1 MVIFLYFIRLL
12 MRYAALLLILP
23 VVLAGIVYYLTL
35 DEPKTYI
42 SNTTVYTGIA
52 TGSSIVSLQESRVDL
67 FGTRTAFDNLIRII
81 NSKTTA
87 EEVGLRLFTSHMIID
102 KPAPSIIS
110 RDSYHKLMEI
120 VPDEVKALVVKGNFD
135 STYNNF
141 LVFKNRDNQNFIY
154 GLINLNHPNYSYS
167 KIQNKL
173 RVSRIQTSDMIEMI
187 YRSDDPGICYNTL
200 KTFNEVFVTKHQ
212 GISINQSDA
221 VLQYFQVQLNDA
233 NRKLTQAENDLLEFN
248 QEHNIINYYEQTKHI
263 ASEREH
269 FNLEYNSLRM
279 DSASAAQVLRTLEG
293 KMDGNEKRIINS
305 GEIIQLRKR
314 LAEVNLK
321 ISMKTNQTPGEKVSE
336 DDLVEELSE
345 LQLLAYQLAE
355 EMKTKVKEQYDL
367 EHSPQGVTSISLL
380 DRWLEQVILLENT
393 KARLVIGNM
402 KNREFQDLFSQYA
415 PLGATMKWIERKIDI
430 AEREYLSILQSLNL
444 ARLKQ
449 QNLELNSNIKVVDP
463 PFFPLKSQASKRKF
477 LIIVAFMVGFILP
490 AFTIIALEFLDSN
503 IKNIRKAEEVSGL
516 KVAAVFPNLSH
527 KKRSIDYEFIQSKS
541 LDVLVR
547 NLMLNKKEREDAAQP
562 FICAIFSNQPG
573 EGKTLLTTSLLKKL
587 ADYNFRLLYLSYDD
601 VAPDGFDFR
610 KYQVDSCFMKVT
622 RFKKLNADWD
632 GFEIDNY
639 DFVFIEIP
647 GIIQNSYPLEL
658 FKNINIAYIVTRA
671 NRAWGYADTGAL
683 SDVLKMNP
691 ENPPQMLL
699 NGVNVYEMEN
709 VLGDLPRRRSLLR
722 RVIKNIL
729 RLRFFSRSKLNGSDD
744 NAGNRSN
751 GISKVWLLLLLIPL
765 LGAMT
770 LQFGSKLISKPEAL
784 KAKAP
789 EEILQSV
796 STFAIPKLIESEKKT
811 ETVEPEEIIP
821 EKQSEPETIPTE
833 SVSVERYYLV
843 AGSFQNEDNAKKRF
857 EQLKFR
863 GNDPLMLEI
872 DKGLI
877 PVAAGKYNTREEAE
891 IAKHEFLKKEP
902 RSGVWIKSVVE
913 LLE

>member
-1 MVIFLYFIRLL
+1 

-35 DEPKTYI
+35 DEPKTYV

-102 KPAPSIIS
+102 KPAPNIIS
-110 RDSYHKLMEI
+110 RDSYHKLMEM

-135 STYNNF
+135 STYNN
-141 LVFKNRDNQNFIY
+141 LLAFKNSDNHNFLY

-167 KIQNKL
+167 KIQGKL

-200 KTFNEVFVTKHQ
+200 KIFNEVFVIIHQ

-221 VLQYFQVQLNDA
+221 VLQYFQAQLNDA
-233 NRKLTQAENDLLEFN
+233 NRKLTEAENDLLEFN
-248 QEHNIINYYEQTKHI
+248 QRHNIINYYEQTKHI

-279 DSASAAQVLRTLEG
+279 DSASAAQVLRILEG

-321 ISMKTNQTPGEKVSE
+321 ISMKTNQTVSEKVSE
-336 DDLVEELSE
+336 DDLIEELSE
-345 LQLLAYQLAE
+345 LQLLAFQLAE
-355 EMKTKVKEQYDL
+355 EMKTKVKAQYEL
-367 EHSPQGVTSISLL
+367 EHSPEGVTSTSLL

-402 KNREFQDLFSQYA
+402 KKREFQDLFSQYA

-430 AEREYLSILQSLNL
+430 AEREYLSILHSLNL

-562 FICAIFSNQPG
+562 VICAVFSNQPG

-622 RFKKLNADWD
+622 RFKKLNADWE
-632 GFEIDNY
+632 GVEIDNY
-639 DFVFIEIP
+639 NFVFIEIP

-658 FKNINIAYIVTRA
+658 FKNINISYIVTRA

-691 ENPPQMLL
+691 DRPPQMLL

-729 RLRFFSRSKLNGSDD
+729 RLRFFSRSKLNGSAD
-744 NAGNRSN
+744 NAANRSN
-751 GISKVWLLLLLIPL
+751 GINKAWLLLLLIPM
-765 LGAMT
+765 LGAMI
-770 LQFGSKLISKPEAL
+770 LQFGSKLISRPEAL
-784 KAKAP
+784 KAKPP
-789 EEILQSV
+789 EEILQGV

-811 ETVEPEEIIP
+811 ETGEAEDIIP

-833 SVSVERYYLV
+833 SVPVERYYLV
-843 AGSFQNEDNAKKRF
+843 AGSFHNEDNAKKRF

-863 GNDPLMLEI
+863 GNDPLILET

-877 PVAAGKYNTREEAE
+877 PVAVGKFNTREEAE
-891 IAKHEFLKKEP
+891 IARREFLKKEP